1 MICNRLGFHNHHLR
15 QKYNK
20 MLLQKNAFHPSFEK
34 NKIQIIRLKNNINKT
49 ALPLKTHTLK
59 EIVQKIS
66 SHNIINP
73 NYTFSTFRVRT
84 NTHTN
89 LYTFYLFI
97 YTPHLKSNIITKTI
111 FFFLQISC
119 TPSMFTRH
127 TSNLMELLCQF

>member
-1 MICNRLGFHNHHLR
+1 
-15 QKYNK
+15 

-73 NYTFSTFRVRT
+73 NYTFSTFRVCT
-84 NTHTN
+84 
-89 LYTFYLFI
+89 
-97 YTPHLKSNIITKTI
+97 
-111 FFFLQISC
+111 QIC
-119 TPSMFTRH
+119 TPSSF
-127 TSNLMELLCQF
+127 